1 MKRWRILSCVV
12 AMGLLVGA
20 MSSGC
25 SSKNEETREEK
36 EEKEKTMA
44 SDASLFNIRVIC
56 RASVLYADAHQQSI
70 PNSLE
75 DIKSFL
81 NGGIMM
87 ESPKKPKDFDGPSYI
102 FVKALTGRKLN
113 EFKAPHEYVLVY
125 ENPAFCLDYI
135 NVGFL
140 DGHEEKMTLAAF
152 RKALEGTYKKLGE
165 PMPDGI

>member
-1 MKRWRILSCVV
+1 MAG
-12 AMGLLVGA
+12 AMG
-20 MSSGC
+20 SGC
-25 SSKNEETREEK
+25 SSKEEETQGEK
-36 EEKEKTMA
+36 EEKEKAMA
-44 SDASLFNIRVIC
+44 SDVSLFNIRAIC

-70 PNSLE
+70 PASME

-81 NGGIMM
+81 KGGIMM

-102 FVKALTGRKLN
+102 FVKALSGKKLN
-113 EFKAPHEYVLVY
+113 DFKAPHEYVIVY
-125 ENPAFCLDYI
+125 ENPGFCEDYI

-165 PMPDGI
+165 PMPAGS

>member
-1 MKRWRILSCVV
+1 MHQWRILLWVI
-12 AMGLLVGA
+12 ALGLLVGITGG
-20 MSSGC
+20 GC
-25 SSKNEETREEK
+25 SSKQEETREEK

-44 SDASLFNIRVIC
+44 SDVSLFNVRVIC

-70 PNSLE
+70 PTSME

-81 NGGIMM
+81 KGGIMM

-102 FVKALTGRKLN
+102 FVKALDGKKLN
-113 EFKAPHEYVLVY
+113 DFKAPHEYVLVY
-125 ENPAFCLDYI
+125 ENPAFCVDYI

-140 DGHEEKMTLAAF
+140 DGHEEKMTLATF

-165 PMPDGI
+165 PMPAGS